1 MARAVLLDLTAM
13 LNEMVQE
20 PGHDTAVCT
29 DFAFHF
35 KRLRTRLLVKQAN
48 LSYAMQCTEAA
59 VSYWESGR
67 RLPQRPNLLRI
78 LLAFSHLGAT
88 QAELDELASAWQ
100 RAAIGRAVGESTR
113 LP

>member
-1 MARAVLLDLTAM
+1 VARAVLMDLTVA
-13 LNEMVQE
+13 LNEMVPERRQA
-20 PGHDTAVCT
+20 TAACAA
-29 DFAFHF
+29 FAFYF

-59 VSYWESGR
+59 VSYWESGQ
-67 RLPQRPNLLRI
+67 RLPQHQSLLRI

-88 QAELDELASAWQ
+88 QVELDELAGAWQ
-100 RAAIGRAVGESTR
+100 RAAIGRAVGASAR